1 MNARHVSALILAAA
15 LSVSASAPLFA
26 APQNEIPTSF
36 TVRTLIASSNGDMKI
51 VRGMDKED
59 VSFAMKY
66 KDREQL
72 SPDVWVYTGYH
83 SENDLANARE
93 CWTMVIKFAQGKVVD
108 LQLVNKPA
116 VTVIA
121 LNLKS
126 NSSSKNLASK

>member
-26 APQNEIPTSF
+26 ASQNEIPTSF

-51 VRGMDKED
+51 VRGMDRED
-59 VSFAMKY
+59 VSYAMKY
-66 KDREQL
+66 RERQEL

-108 LQLVNKPA
+108 LQLVNKAA